1 MTTSG
6 GSGSGRDRG
15 SASIWVL
22 ACCALLMVIGGVITV
37 RGLAVLARHRAESG
51 ADLAALAAAGRI
63 GVASDE
69 CLAAA
74 RIARINGAALREC
87 AVRVTPDGRSGQVTV
102 SVAVRVR
109 LPIVGARQVV
119 ASARAAREPSPLLAT
134 TALYDY
140 FVK

>member
-1 MTTSG
+1 VTISD
-6 GSGSGRDRG
+6 GSGAGGRDRG

-37 RGLAVLARHRAESG
+37 RGLAVLARHRAESS

-63 GVASDE
+63 GVASDA

-74 RIARINGAALREC
+74 GVARVNGATLRDC
-87 AVRVTPDGRSGQVTV
+87 AVRAAPDGRSGQVTV
-102 SVAVRVR
+102 SVAVKVR
-109 LPIVGARQVV
+109 LPFVGARQVI
-119 ASARAAREPSPLLAT
+119 ASARAAREPPLRPT